1 MFITGIG
8 KVFFSDKV
16 SGSLIKEEG
25 VVRGSTLIG
34 QNFNSP
40 QYFWSR
46 PSATVTYPYNA
57 LASGASNLGPLNPE
71 VIFAV
76 NSRTAALQAIDP
88 YNEMAIPVDLVTA
101 SASGLDPHISLS
113 SALYQLN
120 RVANARGVPAAM
132 VENILAELTH
142 PPRFGIIGHAYVNVV
157 LLNAALDT
165 QLQK

>member
-1 MFITGIG
+1 MGIG
-8 KVFFSDKV
+8 KAFFPDKV
-16 SGSLIKEEG
+16 SGSLIKQG
-25 VVRGSTLIG
+25 DVICGSTLIG

-46 PSATVTYPYNA
+46 PSATSGYPYNT
-57 LASGASNLGPLNPE
+57 LASGASNLGPLNPKL
-71 VIFAV
+71 IITV
-76 NSRTAALQAIDP
+76 NSRIAALQAIDP

-120 RVANARGVPAAM
+120 RVANARGVPAVM

-142 PPRFGIIGHAYVNVV
+142 PPRFGIIGHVYVNTI

-165 QLQK
+165 QLPKQ